1 MSGLKKQKLS
11 CLRRHSTDP
20 LVSSASASGKPFGL
34 PHVTLGD
41 PSGILWGP
49 EDPLGTSWGRL
60 RDPWGTPWGSLGDPW
75 GLFGALE
82 EPLGYPLGLFGYVL
96 RFLGET
102 LATFWES
109 LGSSFGHF
117 GCLPGTFGGRLGA
130 PKASQR
136 PPKGPP
142 GDHLGASCTLRKR
155 SRSDSLQYAKTFKFT
170 VRYCKN
176 QGPGILKPL
185 KISCKFLKTRE
196 KTHKNHKLN
205 NTVSKIDK
213 DGAQ

>member
-1 MSGLKKQKLS
+1 MLPYLS
-11 CLRRHSTDP
+11 P
-20 LVSSASASGKPFGL
+20 G
-34 PHVTLGD
+34 
-41 PSGILWGP
+41 
-49 EDPLGTSWGRL
+49 DPLGTPWGPL
-60 RDPWGTPWGSLGDPW
+60 GDLLGTPWDPLETPWGPLGQSLGIPGDPW

-117 GCLPGTFGGRLGA
+117 GCLSGTFGGRLGA

-142 GDHLGASCTLRKR
+142 GDHLGASCTLRKH

-170 VRYCKN
+170 VRYCKI
-176 QGPGILKPL
+176 QGPWRLESVQIMND
-185 KISCKFLKTRE
+185 F
-196 KTHKNHKLN
+196 HKNL
-205 NTVSKIDK
+205 
-213 DGAQ
+213 

>member
-1 MSGLKKQKLS
+1 M
-11 CLRRHSTDP
+11 
-20 LVSSASASGKPFGL
+20 
-34 PHVTLGD
+34 
-41 PSGILWGP
+41 
-49 EDPLGTSWGRL
+49 
-60 RDPWGTPWGSLGDPW
+60 
-75 GLFGALE
+75 
-82 EPLGYPLGLFGYVL
+82 GLFGYVL

-117 GCLPGTFGGRLGA
+117 GCLSGTFGGRLGA

-176 QGPGILKPL
+176 RGLGITKPL
-185 KISCKFLKTRE
+185 KIRRNFLKILE
-196 KTHKNHKLN
+196 KTVKNYKLKN
-205 NTVSKIDK
+205 IVLKIDT
-213 DGAQ
+213 GAAKIAPGSSKMSSGGGRWGEGWGGGCLGGA